1 LAQKDG
7 QVTQAWTV
15 TLICVAFV
23 ITSPAHDAHHQD
35 EFNEQQFGAVHFP
48 TSCAPTVQ
56 KTFERGVALL
66 HSFAFETAEATF
78 RQVAQQ
84 DPHCAMAHWG
94 IAATFSRW
102 AGPDGKQRKQG
113 WQEIKIAKSLH
124 AKTARE
130 RAYIA
135 AEEAIY
141 RPEKKPAHGNEYL
154 KRMAKLHHDYPDDLE
169 AAAFYGLALEESDRD
184 DDPTHA
190 GRKQAAAILEK
201 LFAIEPNHP
210 GVAHYLIH
218 TYDVPGMA
226 QFGLSA
232 ARRYAQIA
240 PAAPHALHMP
250 SHIFARL
257 GMWQEDIDSNLA
269 SIAASRN
276 AAITHMGD
284 EGHQYHAMEFLVYA
298 YLQTGRE
305 DDARAVIDGLK
316 DLPKM
321 KNMYGT
327 DFDPNLSAQVEYAA
341 SYVTELHRWKDA
353 ENLPQL
359 TDSGDGDSS
368 FTFKAR
374 AIGAARLGDL
384 QIARENLQAM
394 NTLHEKLV
402 EKNETVPAN
411 AVASDMNVVTAWI
424 DHAEGKNDE
433 ALKLLQPLAAKDA
446 GLIATDGSVPAH
458 EMMADMLLDL
468 RRPQQA
474 LAEYESEL
482 KINPGR
488 FDSLYG
494 AARAAEALKL
504 SDRANIYFDQ
514 LIKMCT
520 GTNSRRPELAY
531 ARSFLSTVAKRN

>member
-226 QFGLSA
+226 QFGSPPRAVTRRSLLPLLTPFTCRRTSLRASA
-232 ARRYAQIA
+232 CGKRTSIQTSPPSP
-240 PAAPHALHMP
+240 PAAMP
-250 SHIFARL
+250 P
-257 GMWQEDIDSNLA
+257 
-269 SIAASRN
+269 SRTW
-276 AAITHMGD
+276 ATKAISTM
-284 EGHQYHAMEFLVYA
+284 
-298 YLQTGRE
+298 
-305 DDARAVIDGLK
+305 
-316 DLPKM
+316 
-321 KNMYGT
+321 
-327 DFDPNLSAQVEYAA
+327 
-341 SYVTELHRWKDA
+341 RW
-353 ENLPQL
+353 N
-359 TDSGDGDSS
+359 SS
-368 FTFKAR
+368 CMPTSKQDVR
-374 AIGAARLGDL
+374 
-384 QIARENLQAM
+384 
-394 NTLHEKLV
+394 
-402 EKNETVPAN
+402 
-411 AVASDMNVVTAWI
+411 
-424 DHAEGKNDE
+424 
-433 ALKLLQPLAAKDA
+433 
-446 GLIATDGSVPAH
+446 
-458 EMMADMLLDL
+458 MM
-468 RRPQQA
+468 
-474 LAEYESEL
+474 
-482 KINPGR
+482 
-488 FDSLYG
+488 
-494 AARAAEALKL
+494 
-504 SDRANIYFDQ
+504 
-514 LIKMCT
+514 
-520 GTNSRRPELAY
+520 PEL
-531 ARSFLSTVAKRN
+531 